1 MEETIDLKNV
11 FRMMWEKKLII
22 ITITMIAILLG
33 FVYSYKM
40 VKPKYTAKVQIVL
53 VQIDKNQEKKNNLG
67 ALTQSDVTI
76 NDKIIATY
84 QKLLTNED
92 VLTQV
97 IKNTQ
102 IVDITPAELKRSTTA
117 TVVSN
122 TQILDIQVTNKNAE
136 KASILANELAKV
148 FKEKIYN
155 TYGIDNVSITL
166 VAEIP
171 KEPSNIHHMK
181 DILMFTI
188 VGIVIAIF
196 SIILINFLDN
206 SIKTASDIEELGLNI
221 LAEFPE
227 IKEIKSFD
235 GNKGGN
241 K

>member
-1 MEETIDLKNV
+1 MEETIDLKNI
-11 FRMMWEKKLII
+11 FKMMWEKKSII
-22 ITITMIAILLG
+22 IIVTMIAILLG
-33 FVYSYKM
+33 FIYSYKF

-53 VQIDKNQEKKNNLG
+53 VQIDKNQEKKANIG
-67 ALTQSDVTI
+67 ALTQADVTI
-76 NDKIIATY
+76 NDKIISTY
-84 QKLLTNED
+84 QKLLTNDD

-102 IVDITPAELKRSTTA
+102 IVDITPAELKKATTA

-136 KASILANELAKV
+136 KAAILANELAKV

-171 KEPSNIHHMK
+171 KEPSNIHHAK

-188 VGIVIAIF
+188 GGLVIAIF
-196 SIILINFLDN
+196 IILLVNFLDN
-206 SIKTASDIEELGLNI
+206 SIKTASDIEDLGLNI

-227 IKEIKSFD
+227 IKEMKSFD
-235 GNKGGN
+235 GNKGGSI
-241 K
+241 

>member
-102 IVDITPAELKRSTTA
+102 I
-117 TVVSN
+117 
-122 TQILDIQVTNKNAE
+122 LDIQVTNKNAE

-196 SIILINFLDN
+196 IIILINFLDN

-227 IKEIKSFD
+227 IKEMKSFD
-235 GNKGGN
+235 GNKGGSI
-241 K
+241 